1 MKRTSKS
8 WLVTLSAVAIL
19 AAACGDV
26 GVDETTTTASSS
38 TTSMEATTTSVAT
51 TTNSS
56 TTTTHA
62 TTTTTEVTTTTTDEP
77 LDPVGEAQTDPLVT
91 DGFPGT
97 GDTAFLTDVRL
108 GRHEG
113 FERLVFEFDEAAP
126 EYRIEYIDGPVTES
140 PSGNEIEVVG
150 DTYLS
155 VTMSPA
161 TSFDLSGDAPEET
174 YEGPDRLAS
183 DDTLAIEEIVRTEDF
198 ENVTSWVVGMDD
210 ALPFG
215 ATILDNPF
223 RLVIDITTE

>member
-1 MKRTSKS
+1 MRRISKS

-26 GVDETTTTASSS
+26 GVEETTTTPSSS

-56 TTTTHA
+56 TTTTQA
-62 TTTTTEVTTTTTDEP
+62 TTTTTDEP

-97 GDTAFLTDVRL
+97 GETAFLTDVRL

-126 EYRIEYIDGPVTES
+126 EYRIEYTDGPVTES
-140 PSGNEIEVVG
+140 PSGNEIEVEG

-161 TSFDLSGDAPEET
+161 TSFDRSEDTPEET
-174 YEGPDRLAS
+174 YEGPDRLGS

-215 ATILDNPF
+215 AIILDNPF
-223 RLVIDITTE
+223 RLVIDIRTE